1 MEVDGKCLSF
11 RAKLKRRVTKSPD
24 PDVTHINTL
33 KTMPLYTFFVYL
45 IEILIVM
52 RGIVV

>member
-1 MEVDGKCLSF
+1 LEVDGKCLSF
-11 RAKLKRRVTKSPD
+11 YAKLKRRVTKSPD
-24 PDVTHINTL
+24 PDVTL

-45 IEILIVM
+45 IEILIVI